1 MLSLWDLDIAYTR
14 LFYIVKMQIR
24 ITKWDLYRQMQC

>member
-1 MLSLWDLDIAYTR
+1 MLSLWDLDIAYTT
-14 LFYIVKMQIR
+14 LFYIVTKQIR